1 MRSCFQGR
9 ADNYSIR
16 NHAGTFFCVVF
27 LVSLDNGAD
36 TRAREALSQV
46 WKNQAATCG
55 ALENENNAELQH
67 LNWTLKA
74 NLPVYR
80 LVGKKQKNSK
90 CPLSWV
96 NLLITPPFIFY

>member
-1 MRSCFQGR
+1 MRSYFQGR
-9 ADNYSIR
+9 GENYSIR
-16 NHAGTFFCVVF
+16 NHAGTFFLHRF

-36 TRAREALSQV
+36 TRAREAVSQV

-55 ALENENNAELQH
+55 ALKNENNAELQL

-80 LVGKKQKNSK
+80 LVR
-90 CPLSWV
+90 
-96 NLLITPPFIFY
+96 

>member
-1 MRSCFQGR
+1 MRSYFQGR
-9 ADNYSIR
+9 GENYSIR
-16 NHAGTFFCVVF
+16 NHAGTFLHSF

-36 TRAREALSQV
+36 TRAREAVSQV

-55 ALENENNAELQH
+55 ALNNENNAEPQL

-80 LVGKKQKNSK
+80 LVR
-90 CPLSWV
+90 
-96 NLLITPPFIFY
+96 